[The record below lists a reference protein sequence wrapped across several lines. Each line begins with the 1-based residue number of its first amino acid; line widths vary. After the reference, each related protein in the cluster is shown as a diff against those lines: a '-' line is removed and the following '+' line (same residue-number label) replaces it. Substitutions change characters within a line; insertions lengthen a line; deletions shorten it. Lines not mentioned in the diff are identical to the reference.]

1 MVEVAVNTVQL
12 SVTLKLQV
20 FSLDDA
26 NASGLSSLK
35 FRWILCRF
43 VASPHNL

>member
-20 FSLDDA
+20 VSLDDIK
-26 NASGLSSLK
+26 ASQSSAHSNLDGSCAGL
-35 FRWILCRF
+35 W
-43 VASPHNL
+43 

>member
-20 FSLDDA
+20 VVSLDDTK
-26 NASGLSSLK
+26 ASQSSAHSNLDGSCAGL
-35 FRWILCRF
+35 W
-43 VASPHNL
+43 

>member
-20 FSLDDA
+20 VISLDDTK
-26 NASGLSSLK
+26 ASQSSAHSNLDGSCAGL
-35 FRWILCRF
+35 W
-43 VASPHNL
+43 